1 VTTLAVSSDL
11 IVDSYDSDAVDRALS
26 WATSVIEGYCN
37 RTLGLVTGDVVRVTP
52 KAGTGQLPNYPVV
65 NISLVEG
72 YMLNQAGTAYA
83 WVPITNYYSDDDLGI
98 IYNTAGLT
106 GVVWT
111 GFPSWPWMPAS
122 LRVTYDHGYD
132 PIPSDLRDVCVRLAT
147 QYLENPVLMVERR
160 VGDMEGRFSG
170 SAGVAFG
177 AMDKAV
183 LDRYSDVGV
192 S

>member
-1 VTTLAVSSDL
+1 MTNLAVSSDL

-52 KAGTGQLPNYPVV
+52 KGGTGQLPNYPVV
-65 NISLVEG
+65 NVSLVEG
-72 YMLNQAGTAYA
+72 YMLKADGTGYD
-83 WVPITNYYSDDDLGI
+83 WVPITNYYVDDDLGMV
-98 IYNTAGLT
+98 YNTAGLT

-111 GFPSWPWMPAS
+111 GMRSWPWMPAS
-122 LRVTYDHGYD
+122 LRVTYDHGYSV
-132 PIPSDLRDVCVRLAT
+132 IPGDLKAVCVRLAT

-160 VGDMEGRFSG
+160 VGDMEARFSG
-170 SAGVAFG
+170 SAGVALG